1 MIKLKGKKVFTK
13 QEADTLRTLIKLRVK
28 ADRSEQ
34 KRIRDNKMREI
45 GFYGRD
51 DWGIVNCQ
59 LKDFERLIS
68 DGSIIIK

>member
-1 MIKLKGKKVFTK
+1 MIKLNGKKVFTK

-68 DGSIIIK
+68 DGSISIK

>member
-34 KRIRDNKMREI
+34 KRIRDNKKREI

-68 DGSIIIK
+68 DGSISIK

>member
-1 MIKLKGKKVFTK
+1 MIKLKGKKVYTK

-68 DGSIIIK
+68 DGSISIK

>member
-13 QEADTLRTLIKLRVK
+13 QEADTLRTLIKLRVN
-28 ADRSEQ
+28 AERSEQ
-34 KRIRDNKMREI
+34 KRIRDKMREI

-68 DGSIIIK
+68 DGSISIK

>member
-1 MIKLKGKKVFTK
+1 MIKGKKVFTK

-28 ADRSEQ
+28 AERSEQ
-34 KRIRDNKMREI
+34 KRIRDKMREI

-68 DGSIIIK
+68 DGSITIK

>member
-1 MIKLKGKKVFTK
+1 MIKLKGKKVFRK
-13 QEADTLRTLIKLRVK
+13 HEADTLSTLIKLRVK
-28 ADRSEQ
+28 AERSEQ
-34 KRIRDNKMREI
+34 KRIRDKMREI

-68 DGSIIIK
+68 DGSISIK

>member
-51 DWGIVNCQ
+51 DWVIVNCQ

-68 DGSIIIK
+68 DGSISIK

>member
-34 KRIRDNKMREI
+34 KRMRDNKMREI

-68 DGSIIIK
+68 DGSISIK

>member
-13 QEADTLRTLIKLRVK
+13 QEADTLRTLITLRVK

-68 DGSIIIK
+68 DGSISIK

>member
-34 KRIRDNKMREI
+34 KRIRDNKMLEI

-68 DGSIIIK
+68 DGSISIK